1 MSGVVADLPLML
13 VVGVIFL
20 AVALGGALA
29 RRLGQS
35 VIPAYIL
42 AGVLL
47 GPGFPHRIG
56 PVPADLVEPSEFI
69 DVFSEL
75 GIVVL
80 LFFLGLHIDV
90 AEMLARPRR
99 IMAVGTLDF
108 LITFTAGFG
117 LGLLFGF
124 THLESL
130 FVAGIVYISSSAVI
144 TKSLIETGW
153 AVKEESEPITG
164 ILVFED
170 LVIAVY
176 LTLLGAVALGT
187 GTRTSIV
194 VNLTTGF
201 LFLGIIAA
209 LGWWFSGRLET
220 LFAAESDELFLLR
233 VVGVTTALAGVAH
246 ILDVSEAVT
255 ALIVGASLGLTAHE
269 DRIER
274 LIKPVRDL
282 FVAVFF
288 FAIGLSVGLDSV
300 FAQWKLL
307 AVALPLTV
315 LGSVLSGVLSGWAY
329 GLSDRQALR
338 VGFGLV
344 ARGEFSLVL
353 AALATTVGG
362 GALDTVIPQFAVGYV
377 LVMSVAGTLSMQHA
391 DWFLDLVWPDPD
403 NQSGPPTFDA
413 GEPPEPLGENI
424 QSRAGETDAG
434 GTAAANGATVGDAET
449 TAMGA
454 PNPAKR
460 E

>member
-1 MSGVVADLPLML
+1 MSGTIADLPLML

-20 AVALGGALA
+20 AVAFGGAVA
-29 RRLGQS
+29 RKLGQS

-47 GPGFPHRIG
+47 GPGIPHRIG
-56 PVPADLVEPSEFI
+56 PVPADLVHPSEFI

-90 AEMLARPRR
+90 QEMLARPRR
-99 IMAVGTLDF
+99 ILAVGTLDF

-124 THLESL
+124 SHLESL

-153 AVKEESEPITG
+153 AVKAESEPITG

-176 LTLLGAVALGT
+176 LTMLGAVALGT
-187 GTRTSIV
+187 GSTAGIA

-201 LFLGIIAA
+201 LFIGVIAA
-209 LGWWFSGRLET
+209 LGWWFSDRLERV
-220 LFAAESDELFLLR
+220 FAAESDELFLLR
-233 VVGVTTALAGVAH
+233 VVGATTALAGVAH
-246 ILDVSEAVT
+246 VLDVSGAVT

-269 DRIER
+269 GRIER

-315 LGSVLSGVLSGWAY
+315 VGSLLSGVLSGWVY
-329 GLSDRQALR
+329 GLDDRQALR
-338 VGFGLV
+338 VGFGIV

-362 GALDTVIPQFAVGYV
+362 GALDSVIPEFAVGYV

-391 DWFLDLVWPDPD
+391 DRLIDLVWRDAGEE
-403 NQSGPPTFDA
+403 NGPPTFDA
-413 GEPPEPLGENI
+413 GDPPEPLEDVTT
-424 QSRAGETDAG
+424 SARAREPHST
-434 GTAAANGATVGDAET
+434 
-449 TAMGA
+449 
-454 PNPAKR
+454 AKR

>member
-1 MSGVVADLPLML
+1 MSALGSLPLLL
-13 VVGVIFL
+13 VVGIIFL

-47 GPGFPHRIG
+47 GPGFPHSVG
-56 PVPADLVEPSEFI
+56 PIPADLVDPSEFI

-75 GIVVL
+75 GIVIL

-90 AEMLARPRR
+90 ERMLSRPRR
-99 IMAVGTLDF
+99 IVAVGTLDF
-108 LITFTAGFG
+108 LITFTAGLL

-124 THLESL
+124 SMLESL
-130 FVAGIVYISSSAVI
+130 FIAGIVYISSSAVI

-176 LTLLGAVALGT
+176 LTLLGAVALGR
-187 GTRTSIV
+187 GEPVGIA
-194 VNLTTGF
+194 VNLATGF
-201 LFLGIIAA
+201 LFVGAIAA
-209 LGWWFSGRLET
+209 LGWWLGDRVEAA
-220 LFAAESDELFLLR
+220 FAAESDELFLLR
-233 VVGVTTALAGVAH
+233 VVGVTTILAGGAH
-246 ILDVSEAVT
+246 IMDVSSEVT
-255 ALIVGASLGLTAHE
+255 ALIVGASLGLTSHE

-288 FAIGLSVGLDSV
+288 FSIGLSVGLDSLY
-300 FAQWKLL
+300 AQWELL
-307 AVALPLTV
+307 FAAVPLTI
-315 LGSVLSGVLSGWAY
+315 LASMLSGVLSGWAY
-329 GLSDRQALR
+329 GLADRQALR
-338 VGFGLV
+338 VGFGIV

-362 GALDTVIPQFAVGYV
+362 GALDTVIPEFAVGYV
-377 LVMSVAGTLSMQHA
+377 LVMSVVGTLTMQHA
-391 DWFLDLVWPDPD
+391 DGLIDAVWP
-403 NQSGPPTFDA
+403 SAGGEHSPPTFDA
-413 GEPPEPLGENI
+413 GEPPEPLGE
-424 QSRAGETDAG
+424 RD
-434 GTAAANGATVGDAET
+434 D
-449 TAMGA
+449 
-454 PNPAKR
+454 
-460 E
+460 